1 MFRSYYISTNLRSH
15 LSSNWKLVASNLVK
29 KLRKL
34 VEMPLFG
41 LAFLLYLF
49 KLSAEN
55 VFFNLLALGK
65 TQWENKEHTHKQS
78 QHSNQG
84 YR

>member
-1 MFRSYYISTNLRSH
+1 
-15 LSSNWKLVASNLVK
+15 
-29 KLRKL
+29 
-34 VEMPLFG
+34 MPLFG

>member
-1 MFRSYYISTNLRSH
+1 MFRSYYISTDLRSH

-34 VEMPLFG
+34 VKMPLFG

-49 KLSAEN
+49 KLSVEN

-65 TQWENKEHTHKQS
+65 IQWKNKEHIHKQS